1 MPGAP
6 GSSFLG
12 GDPYEGLAPQPTI
25 REEEEDDL
33 PTDMGVAVS
42 RFDQFS
48 SPSFAQGAGPA
59 VPGAKRSQIQSGD
72 ESIRRRGAVD
82 TSREQEWDFDE
93 FGKDGFDMA
102 AYIKRTLTG
111 ADEEE
116 KKRFRA
122 ALERYKQQNAK
133 EMQRS
138 VFKQ

>member
-1 MPGAP
+1 MPGLPEA
-6 GSSFLG
+6 SFLG
-12 GDPYEGLAPQPTI
+12 GEPYQGIAPPTI
-25 REEEEDDL
+25 QEDDEDDL
-33 PTDMGVAVS
+33 TNMGAATS

-48 SPSFAQGAGPA
+48 SPSFAIGAGLG
-59 VPGAKRSQIQSGD
+59 PGANRLPTGGD
-72 ESIRRRGAVD
+72 EAIRRRGAVD
-82 TSREQEWDFDE
+82 TSREEEWVFDE
-93 FGKDGFDMA
+93 FGKDGFDLA
-102 AYIKRTLTG
+102 AYVKKTLTG